1 MQRRAVILQLRQLGG
16 ALLVFDLT
24 QLCGPSA
31 GCVFK
36 PAGSLA
42 QRIDRRGNASITLGG
57 DLTRVRAQRLSAV
70 NDDQLRLLTERT
82 AEAKPEVHRHADHD
96 SDVGLLQRLAA
107 GAGEEELVV
116 GRDASAS

>member
-1 MQRRAVILQLRQLGG
+1 MERRAVIFKLRQLGG

-24 QLCGPSA
+24 QLHGPSA

-36 PAGSLA
+36 PTSSFP
-42 QRIDRRGNASITLGG
+42 QCTQRRGDAAVTLGRN
-57 DLTRVRAQRLSAV
+57 LTRVRAQRLSAV

-116 GRDASAS
+116 GRNASAP